1 MKRYKIYKTGDNYYM
16 VEQLRKVTE
25 GCRGCNYY
33 PTDRKFKTLEDT
45 YKFIDELEAERLSK
59 IKEKKQR
66 KKW

>member
-1 MKRYKIYKTGDNYYM
+1 MKRYKIYKTGDGFYM

-33 PTDRKFKTLEDT
+33 PTGKRCKSLEEVE
-45 YKFIDELEAERLSK
+45 KHIAELEEERLSK
-59 IKEKKQR
+59 IKQKKQR